1 VRCSLLYII
10 IRCRGGCLVLLFDA
24 ALFIFQTRSRI
35 FRGGCPARFLSRPSF
50 LLSAKPKSKSLLLF
64 AKIELEIS
72 GGECPAR
79 IFIFLGSLLSPRQN
93 RTQILLL
100 FAKIEVKFFGANAPT
115 RILLSPSFSTI
126 RQAKT
131 ATLIYLFAELEV
143 EFFGVKAL
151 LDGF

>member
-1 VRCSLLYII
+1 
-10 IRCRGGCLVLLFDA
+10 
-24 ALFIFQTRSRI
+24 
-35 FRGGCPARFLSRPSF
+35 
-50 LLSAKPKSKSLLLF
+50 
-64 AKIELEIS
+64 
-72 GGECPAR
+72 
-79 IFIFLGSLLSPRQN
+79 
-93 RTQILLL
+93 
-100 FAKIEVKFFGANAPT
+100 VKFFGANAPT